1 MTVSCSPQG
10 QQQLSVQL
18 KMMEKSEQVTLNTTE
33 MKFTAV
39 HRAAFWTV
47 AVGSPAFSPRSEFT
61 TFIEGNIGGGKV
73 FFFSKQKDGGP
84 LPITRPSLS
93 RGSGNLFFENVL
105 STCFIQNKGLENL
118 MQWYKTAHERHRGPG
133 CFFLS
138 RGSAALP
145 AHVREHSGVRAPP
158 PHARSP
164 LDDATADF
172 SIAIATIKE
181 GDEEPYGST
190 NII

>member
-1 MTVSCSPQG
+1 VLRSG
-10 QQQLSVQL
+10 RLLSGHQHFLLDRNSLLSSKVIL
-18 KMMEKSEQVTLNTTE
+18 EEAKS
-33 MKFTAV
+33 
-39 HRAAFWTV
+39 
-47 AVGSPAFSPRSEFT
+47 
-61 TFIEGNIGGGKV
+61 
-73 FFFSKQKDGGP
+73 FFSKQKDGGP

-118 MQWYKTAHERHRGPG
+118 MHWYKTAHERHRGPG

-145 AHVREHSGVRAPP
+145 AHVREHSGVRDPP

>member
-73 FFFSKQKDGGP
+73 FFFETERWR
-84 LPITRPSLS
+84 PITNHTTKPVKGVWKS
-93 RGSGNLFFENVL
+93 FFR
-105 STCFIQNKGLENL
+105 
-118 MQWYKTAHERHRGPG
+118 ER
-133 CFFLS
+133 
-138 RGSAALP
+138 A
-145 AHVREHSGVRAPP
+145 
-158 PHARSP
+158 
-164 LDDATADF
+164 
-172 SIAIATIKE
+172 
-181 GDEEPYGST
+181 
-190 NII
+190 

>member
-73 FFFSKQKDGGP
+73 FFFRNRKMEAHYQSHDQACQG
-84 LPITRPSLS
+84 
-93 RGSGNLFFENVL
+93 
-105 STCFIQNKGLENL
+105 GLEI
-118 MQWYKTAHERHRGPG
+118 
-133 CFFLS
+133 FFS
-138 RGSAALP
+138 RTCL
-145 AHVREHSGVRAPP
+145 
-158 PHARSP
+158 ARVSFR
-164 LDDATADF
+164 TRVWK
-172 SIAIATIKE
+172 I
-181 GDEEPYGST
+181 
-190 NII
+190 